1 VASEP
6 GQNYTDSTRRT
17 RRCLSGSGETVSTV
31 VDDWGFTYL
40 KLDFLFAAALPGERY
55 DAEATRIEAYRRGS
69 RR

>member
-1 VASEP
+1 VAP
-6 GQNYTDSTRRT
+6 GDRVDGCRR
-17 RRCLSGSGETVSTV
+17 L
-31 VDDWGFTYL
+31 GFTYL